1 MKRIEVTQSG
11 KRMKKGLNLLG
22 ESEKFCDALICAE
35 KNTYICGSYPN
46 NSEIREKGQVL
57 KNWQYI

>member
-22 ESEKFCDALICAE
+22 ESENLYDALLNAENSIC
-35 KNTYICGSYPN
+35 ICRSYPN